1 MPEDNWWIPLIF
13 SYIGAMKIFQ
23 SVIYGSDYQN
33 TCNYESI
40 HMRIR
45 IFDHFSR
52 FRFSTLSLATFSRR
66 EELGRLP
73 TFKKDQHVQ

>member
-1 MPEDNWWIPLIF
+1 
-13 SYIGAMKIFQ
+13 
-23 SVIYGSDYQN
+23 
-33 TCNYESI
+33 
-40 HMRIR
+40 MRIR